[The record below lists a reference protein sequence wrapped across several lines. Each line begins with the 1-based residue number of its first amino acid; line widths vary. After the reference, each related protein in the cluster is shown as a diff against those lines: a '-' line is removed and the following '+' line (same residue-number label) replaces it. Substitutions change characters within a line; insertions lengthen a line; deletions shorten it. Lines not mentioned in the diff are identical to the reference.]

1 MPNPK
6 RRHTRSRRDSRR
18 SQNWKLEVKELAP
31 CGQCG
36 ALRVSHRVC
45 PACGTYNGKVEVA
58 KKAPKKEEGGE
69 TK

>member
-18 SQNWKLEVKELAP
+18 SQNWKLEVKELSA

-45 PACGTYNGKVEVA
+45 PSCGTYNGKLEVA
-58 KKAPKKEEGGE
+58 KKAAKKEEGGE
-69 TK
+69 QK